1 MRLTQ
6 FPYISSLLTQ
16 RKFTS
21 ANSPFLTRKEQST
34 EQKDARPRVRDA
46 PREGHESA
54 QPGNG
59 LQPRGP
65 TGRPGPL
72 PPQPAWEEPAP
83 YPAEHPWQETQ
94 QTYPWAEVPRA
105 SSTEKRCPPPGAGRQ
120 RRQDPA
126 QPWGRPE
133 PRVLTHDAAPPGSP
147 GSFLPG
153 GLDKGRQARRGAQ
166 RGEDMGRRAEGRE
179 GAARGR
185 HARCRARHQN
195 ASYRDRYFLK
205 MDVQERQRIENSC
218 SFSLLPAVKAMAD
231 QKQVSKFSRAGRGP
245 GQEGCWAGAHLPSG
259 LHPPILPQHRSG
271 ERGRRPYWSD
281 LQERHEASPSG

>member
-1 MRLTQ
+1 MPHGRGMSQPSRGTGCSHEAPLDAQAPSHPSQLGRSQLPILRNTHGRR
-6 FPYISSLLTQ
+6 PSRHTPGQ
-16 RKFTS
+16 RC
-21 ANSPFLTRKEQST
+21 
-34 EQKDARPRVRDA
+34 
-46 PREGHESA
+46 
-54 QPGNG
+54 
-59 LQPRGP
+59 
-65 TGRPGPL
+65 PGPR
-72 PPQPAWEEPAP
+72 PQRRGA
-83 YPAEHPWQETQ
+83 
-94 QTYPWAEVPRA
+94 
-105 SSTEKRCPPPGAGRQ
+105 PPGAGRQ